1 MVLPKR
7 MARFNRVATNHV
19 LTPLAVRLPTFGV
32 VVHRGRRSGRSCR
45 TPVGAFHT
53 PNGFVIALTYGSHTD
68 WVRNVLAAGGCD
80 LETRGQRVSLVE
92 PRIVRDF
99 LEAAV
104 PLHEQITKLDEM
116 NDKLRAGR
124 DLLLPRLMSGE
135 IAV

>member
-32 VVHRGRRSGRSCR
+32 VVHRGRRSGRSYR

-92 PRIVRDF
+92 PRIVRDPTQRDAPIIHRQVLKLIGADEF
-99 LEAAV
+99 LY
-104 PLHEQITKLDEM
+104 LNEQRT
-116 NDKLRAGR
+116 R
-124 DLLLPRLMSGE
+124 
-135 IAV
+135 